1 MEMGELTQNILALTK
16 STDGDVDRLLRLR
29 LWNIEVKS
37 DMIT

>member
-1 MEMGELTQNILALTK
+1 MEMGELTLNILALTK
-16 STDGDVDRLLRLR
+16 STDGDGDRLLRLR